1 MKTTFRSSRKKM
13 NFMISDDLIM
23 EITIYIPSGERS
35 DFVNEAI
42 DHALAR
48 FKQKKAFEAMANLR
62 KKHKLHLSTK
72 EFIRLKN
79 EGRP

>member
-1 MKTTFRSSRKKM
+1 MLTPTLSARKKV
-13 NFMISDDLIM
+13 NFMVNETLVA
-23 EITIYIPSGERS
+23 EINVYIPSGERS

-42 DHALAR
+42 EEALADY
-48 FKQKKAFEAMANLR
+48 KQKKAFEGMDKLR
-62 KKHKLHLSTK
+62 KKYKIHLSTS

>member
-1 MKTTFRSSRKKM
+1 
-13 NFMISDDLIM
+13 MIRDDLIAEM
-23 EITIYIPSGERS
+23 ATYIPSGERS

-42 DHALAR
+42 EEAIQDYKTR
-48 FKQKKAFEAMANLR
+48 KAFAGMDALR
-62 KKHKLHLSTK
+62 KKYKLRLSTQ